1 MSGDLLVD
9 WLHFRRTFSELERTM
24 LRRNNNIATWLFSDV
39 MTKNPSGP
47 KSKFLWSLSDRLDLY
62 SQFECEDPRDKV
74 YGLLGIVNRSSS
86 VPEIDYNKSIQQ
98 VYFDTVRILLTEKGE
113 EPHNGLL
120 EISAKLSHDMHLCR
134 KQQRVLSKVFGDIRR
149 RVVSNAQKTGESPVV
164 DAIGFRTSGVWNE
177 WWYEQL
183 GQRVSFRGWL
193 GGRLVCKSI
202 RPSA

>member
-113 EPHNGLL
+113 EPTTDFWKYLQSLATTCIFVEN
-120 EISAKLSHDMHLCR
+120 
-134 KQQRVLSKVFGDIRR
+134 
-149 RVVSNAQKTGESPVV
+149 N
-164 DAIGFRTSGVWNE
+164 
-177 WWYEQL
+177 
-183 GQRVSFRGWL
+183 RGY
-193 GGRLVCKSI
+193 
-202 RPSA
+202 

>member
-98 VYFDTVRILLTEKGE
+98 VYFDTVRILLTEARCLVTFGGAWSATLRRLENPQSSTLLVSGRQEYGMNGGMNNLDKGC
-113 EPHNGLL
+113 L
-120 EISAKLSHDMHLCR
+120 
-134 KQQRVLSKVFGDIRR
+134 FGDGL
-149 RVVSNAQKTGESPVV
+149 GE
-164 DAIGFRTSGVWNE
+164 D
-177 WWYEQL
+177 
-183 GQRVSFRGWL
+183 
-193 GGRLVCKSI
+193 
-202 RPSA
+202 